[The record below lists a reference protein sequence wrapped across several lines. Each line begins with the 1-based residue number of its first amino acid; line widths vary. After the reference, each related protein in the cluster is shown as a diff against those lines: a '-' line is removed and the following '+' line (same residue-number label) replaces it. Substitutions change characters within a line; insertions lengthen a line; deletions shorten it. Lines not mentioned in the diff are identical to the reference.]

1 MKNIKQLT
9 KDILTIQ
16 NRKTDNDYFIV
27 ALKEKDSKKW
37 IVGELGLFTEPE
49 TQKEYP
55 SILTADNII
64 VVVNDNI
71 AEGRNFLGTFD
82 EKGNAIFGEA
92 KKC

>member
-55 SILTADNII
+55 SILTA
-64 VVVNDNI
+64 
-71 AEGRNFLGTFD
+71 EPLS
-82 EKGNAIFGEA
+82 
-92 KKC
+92 